1 MMSELKKHPKTTLT
15 KPIGNKILSDI
26 MLHSAA
32 FIGQGGVIMFDKQTY
47 INQVQN
53 QLNEWNEEVRK
64 LSAKAG
70 SSGYDAIEDINRA
83 RHLVENKLNE
93 LRITGDEVLG
103 HWETEI
109 DSLRHQ
115 VQNTLDSA
123 RRSFS

>member
-1 MMSELKKHPKTTLT
+1 MSGFKEHPKTTLT
-15 KPIGNKILSDI
+15 NPIGNKILSDI
-26 MLHSAA
+26 KLHSAA

>member
-1 MMSELKKHPKTTLT
+1 MSELKKHPKTTLT

>member
-1 MMSELKKHPKTTLT
+1 
-15 KPIGNKILSDI
+15 
-26 MLHSAA
+26 
-32 FIGQGGVIMFDKQTY
+32 MFDKQTY

-70 SSGYDAIEDINRA
+70 SSGYQAIEDINRA

-109 DSLRHQ
+109 DNLRHQ